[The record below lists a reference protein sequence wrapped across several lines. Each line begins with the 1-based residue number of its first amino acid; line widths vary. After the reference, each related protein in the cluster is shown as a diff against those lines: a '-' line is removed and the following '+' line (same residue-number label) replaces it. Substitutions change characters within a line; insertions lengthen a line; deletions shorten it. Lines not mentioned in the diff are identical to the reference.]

1 MYGMDEWYYYMD
13 GEDLHRVKVESDDY
27 PMNPRESNDS
37 DIGTMVCQH
46 RHYIFGSEDKD
57 FNGNIVEYLRS
68 EVRGTYEEYEMI
80 QYIKCN
86 KTEADMEIVY
96 DEEDEMYQLI
106 GNYYNYA
113 SKTTDR
119 CIYGMAECEDDLYD
133 DITENLEIGDM
144 LAMLDNRDYIFLP
157 LAIYD
162 HSGVTMWVGS
172 KWSHFDAQWDCSN
185 VGFIYTTKAKVLET
199 CGGYTDV
206 KGNFIKCTENN
217 WKDVAVHDMTE
228 EIKIYDMYLTGECY
242 GFIEEKYAG
251 DDEWDEVDS
260 CWGYFTDKINEELV
274 REVSKVKESFI
285 SEYDAE
291 EAMNEY
297 DIMMQADMC
306 VID

>member
-46 RHYIFGSEDKD
+46 RDYIFGSEDKD

-113 SKTTDR
+113 SKSTDR

-133 DITENLEIGDM
+133 DISENLEIGDM
-144 LAMLDNRDYIFLP
+144 LALLIP
-157 LAIYD
+157 
-162 HSGVTMWVGS
+162 V
-172 KWSHFDAQWDCSN
+172 Q
-185 VGFIYTTKAKVLET
+185 
-199 CGGYTDV
+199 
-206 KGNFIKCTENN
+206 
-217 WKDVAVHDMTE
+217 
-228 EIKIYDMYLTGECY
+228 
-242 GFIEEKYAG
+242 
-251 DDEWDEVDS
+251 
-260 CWGYFTDKINEELV
+260 
-274 REVSKVKESFI
+274 
-285 SEYDAE
+285 
-291 EAMNEY
+291 
-297 DIMMQADMC
+297 
-306 VID
+306 